1 MYRVLLL
8 WCLCFTAWAQE
19 SLSVGWSSWHPFSFR
34 DEQQQL
40 QGLDIELLEAI
51 FNRADFEARYIEMPW
66 ARTLRELEFGSLQIT
81 MTANKTVQREQFAR
95 FSIPYRHESTVLIIR
110 RQDKAR
116 WQGVDQL
123 SELLPLTQFT
133 IGVLRDFDY
142 GADFRTF
149 MQAPQVTDRLI
160 VRLRME
166 QLIKLLLAGRIQGV
180 VMDPM
185 GMQELALAG
194 ISLDKLT
201 TLLDIQQ
208 SPVHLMLNRRT
219 TTEPQLQR
227 LDEAIRAL
235 MQSPQYARI
244 LARYHYPLR

>member
-1 MYRVLLL
+1 M
-8 WCLCFTAWAQE
+8 
-19 SLSVGWSSWHPFSFR
+19 
-34 DEQQQL
+34 
-40 QGLDIELLEAI
+40 
-51 FNRADFEARYIEMPW
+51 
-66 ARTLRELEFGSLQIT
+66 
-81 MTANKTVQREQFAR
+81 
-95 FSIPYRHESTVLIIR
+95 LIIR

-160 VRLRME
+160 IRLRME

-208 SPVHLMLNRRT
+208 NPVHLMLNCRT

-235 MQSPQYARI
+235 MQSPQYAQI

>member
-1 MYRVLLL
+1 M
-8 WCLCFTAWAQE
+8 
-19 SLSVGWSSWHPFSFR
+19 
-34 DEQQQL
+34 
-40 QGLDIELLEAI
+40 
-51 FNRADFEARYIEMPW
+51 
-66 ARTLRELEFGSLQIT
+66 
-81 MTANKTVQREQFAR
+81 
-95 FSIPYRHESTVLIIR
+95 LIIR

-160 VRLRME
+160 IRLRME

-208 SPVHLMLNRRT
+208 NPVHLMLNRRT

-235 MQSPQYARI
+235 MQSPQYAQI